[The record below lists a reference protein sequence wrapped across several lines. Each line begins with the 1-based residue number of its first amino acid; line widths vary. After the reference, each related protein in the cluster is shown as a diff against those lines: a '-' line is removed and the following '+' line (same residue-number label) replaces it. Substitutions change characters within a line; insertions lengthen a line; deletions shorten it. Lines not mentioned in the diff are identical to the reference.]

1 MFGAGLFSPNKYSA
15 QEIIYGQRK
24 KKKSNRAGSKRRRRL
39 AGKRRNSTS
48 KMKSL
53 SASVKERLQ
62 IKEGL

>member
-15 QEIIYGQRK
+15 QEIIYGQR

-53 SASVKERLQ
+53 SASVKDRLQ

>member
-24 KKKSNRAGSKRRRRL
+24 EKKSNRAGSKRRRL
-39 AGKRRNSTS
+39 AGKRRNNTS
-48 KMKSL
+48 KMKSP
-53 SASVKERLQ
+53 SASVKDRLQ

>member
-24 KKKSNRAGSKRRRRL
+24 KKKSNRAGSKRRRL

-53 SASVKERLQ
+53 SASVKDRLQ